1 MGDID
6 NCPGCIPNYG
16 EMVIIILF
24 TIVYVVYVV
33 FRIIL
38 ICYIRNDDI
47 LDNYTDTST
56 GSSTDS
62 GNDIMLPK
70 YTHFDELTEDEIQYT
85 LPPVYNEND
94 TGSTDDTDC

>member
-1 MGDID
+1 MNMDDLD
-6 NCPGCIPNYG
+6 NCPGCIPIYG
-16 EMVIIILF
+16 AILIIILF
-24 TIVYVVYVV
+24 TIVYVV
-33 FRIIL
+33 FRILL
-38 ICYIRNDDI
+38 ICYIHNDDI

-56 GSSTDS
+56 GSSTDR

-94 TGSTDDTDC
+94 TGTTDDRGC